1 MATHSSILAWRIPWT
16 EEPGGHSLRCQNS
29 QTRLSMQEKEAHLHL
44 YIPRTEMLFAVVESS
59 QISAQW
65 RGQTSTSIAMGRS
78 KRTEVTQ
85 GV

>member
-1 MATHSSILAWRIPWT
+1 MSVLSLLKWQGSGCFYPWYLPY
-16 EEPGGHSLRCQNS
+16 PGITIWKARAGG
-29 QTRLSMQEKEAHLHL
+29 
-44 YIPRTEMLFAVVESS
+44 TEMLFAVVESS

-85 GV
+85 GVEY